1 MNKTEFTDVVRK
13 LLDEYEIDDRH
24 LAVEDF
30 LENLVATIEYE
41 TGFEFDEEEERFD
54 YDEDRE

>member
-1 MNKTEFTDVVRK
+1 MNKSEFVEVVRK
-13 LLDEYEIDDRH
+13 LLEDYEVDDRV

-41 TGFEFDEEEERFD
+41 TGFEFEEEDEQFE
-54 YDEDRE
+54 YDEDRD